1 MKKIKIY
8 TFFAFLTVFIHVANA
23 KNIVFSDWF
32 TNSTLRLNYILAG
45 TNTTQD
51 IALHTMVR
59 MPEWA
64 GRRVNLD
71 TLLLA
76 GNGQIEISD
85 SATGTR
91 IYVNSFST
99 LFQEW
104 QHTEEATQVRKAFET
119 VQLVPMPKRTCYATV
134 RLFDNHRRMVAELRH
149 KIAPSDI
156 LIRNAHAHSKHDVEL
171 LFGSEAQQ
179 GIDIVYVAEGYTAEQ
194 RELFFNDAR
203 VAMEALFKHEPFGRL
218 RDRFNIRAV
227 FMPSEREDVSNP
239 GKGNWH
245 ETPCGSHFYTLYSDR
260 YLMTEKMFQLYDL
273 LEGIPTEHIIV
284 LANTMTYG
292 GGGIFN
298 LYAMTSTRQA
308 WFRPVV
314 VHEFGHS
321 FSGLGDEYFYDDEFE
336 VSYPVDVEPWCP
348 NLSTL
353 VDFNKKWAHLLSNPE
368 ALEEGVGLFEG
379 GGYQSKGVY
388 RPSENCRMRT
398 NEYPVFCPVC
408 REAIE
413 KTIRYNTEPI

>member
-1 MKKIKIY
+1 
-8 TFFAFLTVFIHVANA
+8 
-23 KNIVFSDWF
+23 
-32 TNSTLRLNYILAG
+32 
-45 TNTTQD
+45 
-51 IALHTMVR
+51 
-59 MPEWA
+59 
-64 GRRVNLD
+64 
-71 TLLLA
+71 
-76 GNGQIEISD
+76 
-85 SATGTR
+85 
-91 IYVNSFST
+91 
-99 LFQEW
+99 
-104 QHTEEATQVRKAFET
+104 
-119 VQLVPMPKRTCYATV
+119 
-134 RLFDNHRRMVAELRH
+134 MVAELRH

-321 FSGLGDEYFYDDEFE
+321 FAGLGDEYFYDDEFE

-353 VDFNKKWAHLLSNPE
+353 VDFNKKMGAFAQQSRSIGRRRGTFRGRRLSKQRRLSTE
-368 ALEEGVGLFEG
+368 RKLSYA
-379 GGYQSKGVY
+379 
-388 RPSENCRMRT
+388 
-398 NEYPVFCPVC
+398 NE
-408 REAIE
+408 
-413 KTIRYNTEPI
+413 